1 MGCERLQKII
11 ARAGITSRRRAEELI
26 VQGRVSV
33 NGKVCDRLGIKADP
47 DKDVI
52 EVDGTVIS
60 KVRTPYCY
68 FLAYKP
74 KNMITSLAD
83 PRGRPTIRELLR
95 AHRVQ
100 TRIYPVGRLDWDA
113 EGLLLLTNDG
123 DIAHQVMHP
132 RTHLLKVYLVK
143 VQGHPDRDDVNVL
156 RSGVRIGPRMQTLP
170 AQIVPEK
177 RGKMHAWFRVS
188 LREGRQNQL
197 KRMFAA
203 VGYTVLHIRR
213 IAIGPLTIGRLRAGD
228 VRPLTARELGRLK
241 KSLAVPRTSCDPI
254 IR

>member
-1 MGCERLQKII
+1 MCERLQKII

-33 NGKVCDRLGIKADP
+33 NGKVCDRLGIKADA

-60 KVRTPYCY
+60 NVRIPYCY

-83 PRGRPTIRELLR
+83 PRGRPTITELLR
-95 AHRVQ
+95 AHRIG
-100 TRIYPVGRLDWDA
+100 TRVYPVGRLDWDA

-123 DIAHQVMHP
+123 DMAHRVMHP
-132 RTHLLKVYLVK
+132 RTHLEKVYLVK
-143 VQGHPDRDDVNVL
+143 VQGHPDHDDMNVL
-156 RSGVRIGPRMQTLP
+156 SSGVSISQRVRTLP
-170 AQIVPEK
+170 AKIVLEK
-177 RGKMHAWFRVS
+177 RGKTHTWFRIS

-197 KRMFAA
+197 KKMFAA
-203 VGYTVLHIRR
+203 VGYTVLRIRR
-213 IAIGPLTIGRLRAGD
+213 IAIGLLTIGQLRPGD
-228 VRPLTARELGRLK
+228 IRGLTPREIGRLK
-241 KSLAVPRTSCDPI
+241 RSLSCSERKNDH
-254 IR
+254 